1 MEELRSTEILD
12 KEIQEDARKKADR
25 ILKNAAGDAAR
36 IISDVENRV
45 AATRKEKEAV
55 CKKRIE
61 AGQRDADA
69 AIPLEKER
77 FLVSFQDKAIMTAIE
92 EYYAA
97 LSEEKQ
103 LTLIRN
109 LLKQFKGILNDKQ
122 GNLCFNGF
130 SEKAV
135 KKLVQD
141 ELGSSFI
148 LSMTELDDAHAREKE
163 AYRGLVIETSDGS
176 IRCRVT
182 VPEIFANL
190 IDANRYE
197 LVQAL
202 FESAALFGSDL
213 EGGRLS
219 Q

>member
-25 ILKNAAGDAAR
+25 ILKNADSDAAR
-36 IISDVENRV
+36 IASDVQTRI
-45 AATRKEKEAV
+45 AAARQEREAA

-69 AIPLEKER
+69 AVPLEKER
-77 FLVSFQDKAIMTAIE
+77 FLVSFEDKAIMTAIE

-97 LSEEKQ
+97 LPEKKQ
-103 LTLIRN
+103 LALIRN
-109 LLKQFKGILNDKQ
+109 LLKQFKGILNGKQ

-130 SEKAV
+130 TEKAIR
-135 KKLVQD
+135 KLIQD
-141 ELGSSFI
+141 ELGTSFI
-148 LSMTELDDAHAREKE
+148 LSMTEIEDTHAAEKE
-163 AYRGLVIETSDGS
+163 VYRGMVIETGDGS

-182 VPEIFANL
+182 IPEIFAAV
-190 IDANRYE
+190 IDSNRYE
-197 LVQAL
+197 LV
-202 FESAALFGSDL
+202 EALFGDAL
-213 EGGRLS
+213 DRREGS